1 MLATIAFIT
10 VVASLAFLSVVYY
23 FRSEIIE
30 KMRPPQRVPVVIRV
44 DEEIRRKTH

>member
-1 MLATIAFIT
+1 MLAP
-10 VVASLAFLSVVYY
+10 VALVSVLAALTFLSGVYY